1 MEGNIQIANAED
13 EEPSSR
19 EYNEGNRILDE
30 CRISCGPL
38 LQAAMKGDWEAANAF
53 LNEHPNCVQLPIT
66 MEKATVLHSAAAAKH
81 ANFVEEV
88 LKWMT
93 PGDLELKTIDGDTAL
108 HVAAQTGE
116 VKIAKEMV
124 EKNNELPLIHNDK
137 GMIPLHAAAY
147 KRDRKM
153 VDFLFSDSVT
163 PFQRLITPQ
172 RIELLLHI
180 VSAGFYDIAL
190 EILEKDPSLATANTA
205 DGACGR
211 RALEEL
217 ARKSFAISSK
227 SELSSWKKRLN
238 SC

>member
-1 MEGNIQIANAED
+1 
-13 EEPSSR
+13 
-19 EYNEGNRILDE
+19 
-30 CRISCGPL
+30 
-38 LQAAMKGDWEAANAF
+38 MKGDWEAANAF

-124 EKNNELPLIHNDK
+124 EINNELPLIHNYK

-153 VDFLFSDSVT
+153 VDYLFSDCVT
-163 PFQRLITPQ
+163 PFQRLTTRQ
-172 RIELLLHI
+172 RIKLLLLI
-180 VSAGFYDIAL
+180 VSAGFYGMPLANIYMFLENSTEFLSIVVTFIIILLNLKNFQFCVFNSDIYIYIYIFL
-190 EILEKDPSLATANTA
+190 
-205 DGACGR
+205 
-211 RALEEL
+211 
-217 ARKSFAISSK
+217 ISSIG
-227 SELSSWKKRLN
+227 
-238 SC
+238 